1 MNSGL
6 GRVKTLKGTANLLIY
21 ASIFLGAV
29 LLIQLFALVPFLA
42 ILFRLGGLDRICDRC
57 IGRCKGLENGIPVE
71 PRTRDSDAC
80 CLTATVRTL
89 FADSSWAQPCLLNFH
104 RRISAPSCSN
114 PDSL

>member
-29 LLIQLFALVPFLA
+29 LLIQLFSRSLLV

-57 IGRCKGLENGIPVE
+57 IGHCKGLENGIPVE
-71 PRTRDSDAC
+71 PCTRDSDAC